1 MGLRAIG
8 LVDVLHRN
16 ARLFPG
22 RTALVCGADRVSHA
36 LLLARVERLAAALS
50 ALGIGAGDR
59 VVVLSDNNLE
69 FVALYG
75 AAAWL
80 GAILT
85 PVNWRLSAGEIAY
98 IVGDVA
104 PKIVIADVTHQ
115 DVFRAVRPEFAGVG
129 RFIGIDG
136 GAAPFEALAGIVDGA
151 GAAPAPRGE
160 AGPFVMIHT
169 AAVGGQPRGAL
180 LSQTGLLANA
190 LQAVAGWSLIER
202 DVGYLALPLFH
213 VAGLNLLLSAL
224 YAGAASVVV
233 PRFEPKQAALA
244 IAAEQ
249 ATLFAGFA
257 PMLGSLLDAAGD
269 GSPLA
274 SLRVVTGLDTPE
286 TITRLETVC
295 PVAAFYAAFG
305 QTETSGFVTM
315 APFRERPGSAGR
327 PMLLSSVAVVD
338 EADHPLGTGEVG
350 EIVVRG
356 PGVFDGY
363 WNRPDETE
371 TTLRN
376 GWHHTGD
383 TGAFDAD
390 GYLWYKGR
398 SAAKELIKP
407 GGENVYPAEV
417 EAALKAHSAVA
428 DAVVFGVPDREW
440 GEAVKAVC
448 ALRAECGA
456 TVQEIV
462 DFVAGRIARY
472 KRPKHL
478 VLVAE
483 LPRRGDGAVDRARTR
498 EIYG

>member
-1 MGLRAIG
+1 MGLRTIG
-8 LVDVLHRN
+8 LVDVLDRN

-22 RTALVCGADRVSHA
+22 RTALVCGAERVSHA
-36 LLLARVERLAAALS
+36 QLLARVARLAAALA
-50 ALGIGAGDR
+50 ALGIGSGDR
-59 VVVLSDNNLE
+59 VVVLSNNNAD

-85 PVNWRLSAGEIAY
+85 PVNWRLTAEEIAY
-98 IVGDVA
+98 VVGDAA
-104 PKIVIADVTHQ
+104 PKIVVADVAHQ
-115 DVFRAVRPEFAGVG
+115 DVFRTVRPEFAGIE

-136 GAAPFEALAGIVDGA
+136 GAAPFEPLAGIVDGA
-151 GAAPAPRGE
+151 GAAPACDGE

-169 AAVGGQPRGAL
+169 AAVGGHPRGAL
-180 LSQTGLLANA
+180 LSEAGLLANA
-190 LQAVAGWSLIER
+190 LQAVAGWSLTEH

-213 VAGLNLLLSAL
+213 VAGLNLLLSVL
-224 YAGAASVVV
+224 HAGAACVLV
-233 PRFEPKQAALA
+233 PRFEPKPAVQV
-244 IAAEQ
+244 IAAEG

-269 GSPLA
+269 GAPLA
-274 SLRVVTGLDTPE
+274 SLRAVTGLDTPE
-286 TITRLETVC
+286 TISRFETIC
-295 PVAAFYAAFG
+295 PAARFYAAFG

-327 PMLLSSVAVVD
+327 PMQLSSVAVVD
-338 EADHPLGTGEVG
+338 EGDRPVATGEVG

-363 WNRPDETE
+363 WNRPDDTA
-371 TTLRN
+371 TTFRN

-383 TGAFDAD
+383 IGAFDAD

-417 EAALKAHSAVA
+417 EAALKAHPAVA

-448 ALRAECGA
+448 TLRAGCTAA
-456 TVQEIV
+456 TQEVV

-483 LPRRGDGAVDRARTR
+483 LPRRDDGAVDRNRTR
-498 EIYG
+498 EIHT

>member
-1 MGLRAIG
+1 MGLRSFTLI
-8 LVDVLHRN
+8 DVVRRN
-16 ARLFPG
+16 AALHADG
-22 RTALVCGADRVSHA
+22 TAFVFGARQVTHA
-36 LLLARVERLAAALS
+36 DYAARVERLAAAI
-50 ALGIGAGDR
+50 AGLGIGVGDR
-59 VVVLSDNNLE
+59 IVVLSNNNPE
-69 FVALYG
+69 FVTLYA

-85 PVNWRLSAGEIAY
+85 PINWRLSADEIAY
-98 IVGDVA
+98 IVGDAA
-104 PKIVIADVTHQ
+104 PKIVLADPANQ
-115 DVFRAVRPEFAGVG
+115 EVFRVARPEFAGVE

-136 GAAPFEALAGIVDGA
+136 GAAPFESLADLVHAA
-151 GAAPAPRGE
+151 GAAPTPHGE

-169 AAVGGQPRGAL
+169 AAVGGRPRGAL
-180 LSQTGLLANA
+180 LSQAGLLANA
-190 LQAVAGWSLIER
+190 LQAVAGWSLTER

-213 VAGLNLLLSAL
+213 VAGLNLLLSGL
-224 YAGAASVVV
+224 CAGASSVVV
-233 PRFEPKQAALA
+233 PRFDPKQAAQA

-249 ATLFAGFA
+249 ATVFAGFA
-257 PMLGSLLDAAGD
+257 PMLGTLLDAAGD
-269 GSPLA
+269 GAPLA
-274 SLRVVTGLDTPE
+274 TLRIVTGLDTPE
-286 TITRLETVC
+286 TIARLETQC
-295 PVAAFYAAFG
+295 PDARFFVAFG

-327 PMLLSSVAVVD
+327 PMLLSAVAVVD
-338 EADHPLGTGEVG
+338 EGDRPVAVGEVG

-363 WNRPDETE
+363 WNRPDD
-371 TTLRN
+371 TTATFRN

-417 EAALKAHSAVA
+417 EAALKAHPAVA
-428 DAVVFGVPDREW
+428 EAVVFGVADKEW

-448 ALRAECGA
+448 VLHPGHAA
-456 TVQEIV
+456 TDREIV

-478 VLVAE
+478 VVVAE
-483 LPRRGDGAVDRARTR
+483 LPRRGDGVVDRARTR
-498 EIYG
+498 QMHG

>member
-1 MGLRAIG
+1 MGLRSVTLI
-8 LVDVLHRN
+8 DVVRRN
-16 ARLFPG
+16 AALHG
-22 RTALVCGADRVSHA
+22 DRTAFVFGARRVTHA
-36 LLLARVERLAAALS
+36 DYAMDVERLAAAL
-50 ALGIGAGDR
+50 AGLGIGTCDR
-59 VVVLSDNNLE
+59 IVVLSNNNAE

-85 PVNWRLSAGEIAY
+85 PVNWRLSAEEIAY
-98 IVGDVA
+98 IVGDAA
-104 PKIVIADVTHQ
+104 PKLVIADRANQ
-115 DVFRAVRPEFAGVG
+115 DVFRATRPEFAGVD

-136 GAAPFEALAGIVDGA
+136 GAAPFEPLADLLGA
-151 GAAPAPRGE
+151 AGDAPAPHGE
-160 AGPFVMIHT
+160 AGPFAMIHT
-169 AAVGGQPRGAL
+169 AAVGGRPRGAV
-180 LSQTGLLANA
+180 LSQAGLLANA
-190 LQAVAGWSLIER
+190 LQAVAGWSLTER

-213 VAGLNLLLSAL
+213 VAGLNLLLSML

-233 PRFEPKQAALA
+233 PRFDPKQAVQA
-244 IAAEQ
+244 IDAEQ
-249 ATLFAGFA
+249 ATVFAGFA
-257 PMLGSLLDAAGD
+257 PMLGTLLDAAGD
-269 GSPLA
+269 GTPLA
-274 SLRVVTGLDTPE
+274 SLRLATGLDTPE
-286 TITRLETVC
+286 TIARFEAQC
-295 PVAAFYAAFG
+295 PAARFFVAFG
-305 QTETSGFVTM
+305 QTETSGFVSM

-327 PMLLSSVAVVD
+327 PMLLSTVAVVD
-338 EADHPLGTGEVG
+338 EADRRVATGEVG

-356 PGVFDGY
+356 PGVFEQY
-363 WNRPDETE
+363 WNRPDDTAA
-371 TTLRN
+371 TFRN

-417 EAALKAHSAVA
+417 EAALKAHPAVA

-448 ALRAECGA
+448 VLREGSAA
-456 TVQEIV
+456 TGQEII

-478 VLVAE
+478 VIVDD
-483 LPRRGDGAVDRARTR
+483 LPKRGDGSTDRTKVR
-498 EIYG
+498 ELHG